1 MNKIFRSLA
10 LVGALASL
18 ASLAPVASAT
28 VLTFDDLADG
38 YLPTNYGGLNWALE
52 GWTAFSTEQ
61 SPFTAHSGAG
71 RIATQWGGDDVAA
84 TIGLIK
90 PTVFQGAYFA
100 GLTGAEVS
108 FKLYLGGNLV
118 ASSSL
123 LNPTATPT
131 FLSSGYKGLV
141 DTVVVSSR
149 DHAGFVMD
157 DFTFTA
163 AVPEPESYALMLAG
177 LGLMG
182 AVARRRAAKA

>member
-18 ASLAPVASAT
+18 APVASAT
-28 VLTFDDLADG
+28 VLTFDDVADG
-38 YLPTNYGGLNWALE
+38 YLPTNYGGLNWSLE

-84 TIGLIK
+84 TIGLVK

>member
-10 LVGALASL
+10 LVGAL

-84 TIGLIK
+84 TIGLVK
-90 PTVFQGAYFA
+90 PTVFQGA
-100 GLTGAEVS
+100 
-108 FKLYLGGNLV
+108 
-118 ASSSL
+118 
-123 LNPTATPT
+123 
-131 FLSSGYKGLV
+131 
-141 DTVVVSSR
+141 
-149 DHAGFVMD
+149 
-157 DFTFTA
+157 
-163 AVPEPESYALMLAG
+163 
-177 LGLMG
+177 
-182 AVARRRAAKA
+182 